1 MMNEKRIVTQS
12 RKESASASAGAD
24 VLEVKEYLREVRS
37 KQRYAQVLC
46 ERAQRYRDMAMRATG
61 RVSAVRFGGT
71 SRRSKVEDNVLAM
84 MDVEKELRERM
95 EELMKETRR
104 VEKMI
109 SLMTDDRYHAV
120 LQLRYLC
127 GMSWEEVASKLHFS
141 VRWVHKLHGEGL
153 KQLAQGWTPRGH

>member
-1 MMNEKRIVTQS
+1 MMSKEKIGTQKRS
-12 RKESASASAGAD
+12 VSASASENVD
-24 VLEVKEYLREVRS
+24 VLKVKEYLREVRT

-84 MDVEKELRERM
+84 MDVEKELRDR
-95 EELMKETRR
+95 MKELLEDTRR

-109 SLMTDDRYHAV
+109 SLMTDERYHAV

-127 GMSWEEVASKLHFS
+127 GLSWEEVANRLHFT